1 MASFDSIVIGE
12 DWISEHYFTTDSAKE
27 SFHGK
32 VLELRKLWDAEK
44 KDGRRTVRDDLL
56 ATTGELQT
64 ALAAL
69 AENPDAAPT
78 AHALTRTTFGYPAA
92 LSTYTAERAGS
103 ALEIPDAL
111 LDGVTS
117 VLFLQAVPVASIEDL
132 LDPDTGQLITP
143 AVEDGKP
150 IDSAS
155 KAVSAAFRSDNPP
168 VFVVVQAGQWLL
180 LAEAERW
187 AEGRY
192 LAVDLLVVAERRH
205 EAKGGEIDRVAAM
218 FGKQA
223 LLPDADGNIWWTGVL
238 EDSVKHTVGVSKD
251 LREGIR
257 LSIEIIANEVVRRR
271 ADQGLTLD
279 GIEGQDLA
287 KHSLRFLY
295 RILFLLYAEASPEMR
310 VLPTGAAEYEE
321 GYGLDR
327 LRELTLTEL
336 VSEQS
341 RTGTHLYESL
351 ATLFRLVDRG
361 HSPAVREDA
370 ADDPAPGL
378 EFQPLRADLFKP
390 ESTALIDEVGLGNEA
405 TQRVLEHLLL
415 SKESKGR
422 RGADRGFISYA
433 ELGINQLGA
442 VYEGLMSYTGFFAEE
457 DLYEVAKN
465 GDPEKGSWVVPVDRS
480 DHLDEKDFVRVVDE
494 ATGEDKPVL
503 HRKGTFVFRL
513 AGRERQQSASYYT
526 PEVLTKFVVSQA
538 LEELLDQND
547 ERTTPEQ
554 ILELTICEPA
564 LGSGA
569 FAIEAVRQLAAEYL
583 KRKQEDLGELI
594 DADQYPVELQ
604 KVKAHIALHQVYG
617 VDLNATAVELAE
629 ISLWLDTMVAGL
641 QAPWFGLHLRRG
653 NSLIGARRS
662 VYAPSLLTK
671 KQWLKTPAK
680 DVPLGKEIGA
690 GIHHFLLPSEGWGA
704 VVDTAEAKKY
714 APEKREELRLWRN
727 EIRKSPG
734 KAIVKRLQALAQRVD
749 TLWGFT
755 LRRLTIAES
764 EIRRDI
770 HLWGSNPV
778 DHTPAVTR
786 EEIERALHD
795 ESGAYRRLRR
805 ALDAW
810 CSLWFWPLTTGIEP
824 PDWDQWVG
832 GLEAI
837 LGVPSKAGKFEKYGQ
852 TSMAGDMSWQELDVA
867 EDTDRAFAQAAPIGR
882 AIASFPWLE
891 AAADIAGT
899 QGFFHWELD
908 FAPVFARGGFDL
920 QAGNPPWVRP
930 RSDINALLAEG
941 DPWWQLAVKP
951 TQEQV
956 KAAREAT
963 LALPGIRDLVLQGT
977 VDVASTSAF
986 VGSPSEYPLLA
997 GLQPDLYRCFMTL
1010 TWRNAKPTG
1019 SVGLIHLE
1027 SHFTDEKAGTLRA
1040 ETYRRL
1046 RRHWQ
1051 FINEL
1056 QLFEIQHQK
1065 RYGVN
1070 VYGDSQN
1077 PDFHQAASLYH
1088 PDTVVRS
1095 LEHDG
1100 SGTEPGIKDLDDNW
1114 DVRPHAS
1121 RIVTVTSETLRSWH
1135 AVLETED
1142 IPIEHTRMVYAVNRS
1157 TATVLDK
1164 LARAPRIGALGLR
1177 FSRGWDESIDRAKGY
1192 FDSEW
1197 GVSESWDS
1205 VILQGSHL
1213 SVGRPLY
1220 KYPNESML
1228 HNTDWTEVDLEALA
1242 PDEIPVTSYK
1252 PRGDRARYDAAYTR
1266 WKTEPEDSSIPA
1278 RKHYRLAWRNMAANT
1293 GERTL
1298 IPALIPPGTAHIH
1311 GVSSVGLPESDVTL
1325 AVVGGCTTSLLH
1337 DFAVRVAPKSTIS
1350 ASTLDRL
1357 PFVDNDVLRPLI
1369 LLRSLRLNCVTS
1381 AYASLWE
1388 ELYDGSWQHD
1398 SWVPGVGLDYIGRA
1412 GLGNVSPDWTC
1423 ATPLR
1428 RAVDRRQA
1436 LVEIDAIVAIA
1447 LGITADELVTIYR
1460 TQFPVLQGYDREAVY
1475 DSNGRQLP
1483 TKLASE
1489 YRKKG
1494 FVSTVDLT
1502 VGGVSFTEPFSSID
1516 RATDLNVAHKH
1527 FQQIATAESRRNQ
1540 NPRHLDC
1547 VSGPTSQKR

>member
-32 VLELRKLWDAEK
+32 VLELRKLWDSEK
-44 KDGRRTVRDDLL
+44 KEGRATVRDDLL
-56 ATTGELQT
+56 GATTELQT
-64 ALAAL
+64 ALAGL
-69 AENPDAAPT
+69 AENPDAAPE
-78 AHALTRTTFGYPAA
+78 AHVLTRTTFGYPAA
-92 LSTYTAERAGS
+92 LSAFTAERAGS
-103 ALEIPDAL
+103 ELEIPDAK

-132 LDPDTGQLITP
+132 LDPETGMLITP

-150 IDSAS
+150 IESAS
-155 KAVSAAFRSDNPP
+155 KAVSAAFRSDAPP
-168 VFVVVQAGQWLL
+168 AFVVVQAGQWLL

-223 LLPDADGNIWWTGVL
+223 LLPDADGNVWWTGVL

-257 LSIEIIANEVVRRR
+257 LSIEIIANEVVKRR
-271 ADQGLTLD
+271 AAQGLTLD
-279 GIEGQDLA
+279 GIDGQDLA

-361 HSPAVREDA
+361 HSPAVREDVV
-370 ADDPAPGL
+370 DDPAPGL
-378 EFQPLRADLFKP
+378 EFQPLRADLFSP

-465 GDPEKGSWVVPVDRS
+465 GDPEKGSWVVPMDRS
-480 DHLDEKDFVRVVDE
+480 DHLDENDFVRTLNPV
-494 ATGEDKPVL
+494 TGEEEPVK
-503 HRKGTFVFRL
+503 HFKGTFVFRL

-554 ILELTICEPA
+554 ILQLSICEPA

-604 KVKAHIALHQVYG
+604 KVKAHIALQQVYG

-662 VYAPSLLTK
+662 VYAPSLLAK
-671 KQWLKTPAK
+671 KQWLKEPAK
-680 DVPLGKEIGA
+680 DVPLGEEIGA

-704 VVDTAEAKKY
+704 VIDTAEAKTY
-714 APEKREELRLWRN
+714 APEKRDELRLWRN
-727 EIRKSPG
+727 EIRKSPS
-734 KAIVKRLQALAQRVD
+734 KAIVKRLAALAQRVE
-749 TLWGFT
+749 TLWEFT

-770 HLWGSNPV
+770 HLWGSEPV
-778 DHTPAVTR
+778 EHTPAVKR
-786 EEIERALHD
+786 EEIENVLSD
-795 ESGAYRRLRR
+795 PNGAYQRLRR
-805 ALDAW
+805 AMDAW
-810 CSLWFWPLTTGIEP
+810 CAIWSWPLTTDIEP

-832 GLEAI
+832 GLEAVI
-837 LGVPSKAGKFEKYGQ
+837 GVPVKETAAERRGQ
-852 TSMAGDMSWQELDVA
+852 LSIGRDTSWQELGFA
-867 EDTDRAFAQAAPIGR
+867 EENDLLLSRAMAVGHAYRQ
-882 AIASFPWLE
+882 FPWLDVAQE
-891 AAADIAGT
+891 IAER

-908 FAPVFARGGFDL
+908 FAPISAEGGFDL
-920 QAGNPPWVRP
+920 QVGNPPWVRP
-930 RSDINALLAEG
+930 DWDEAGVLAEF
-941 DPWWQLAVKP
+941 DPWWQLAEKPSEAVKM
-951 TQEQV
+951 
-956 KAAREAT
+956 KKREET
-963 LALPGIRDLVLQGT
+963 LAQLGT
-977 VDVASTSAF
+977 LDEYLDKRTEQAGMKEHLGSGVDRPV
-986 VGSPSEYPLLA
+986 LA
-997 GLQPDLYRCFMTL
+997 GLQPDLYRCFMEH
-1010 TWRNAKPTG
+1010 TWRSMARDG
-1019 SVGLIHLE
+1019 AVGLIHPE
-1027 SHFTDEKAGTLRA
+1027 SHFTEVRARGLRR

-1051 FINEL
+1051 FKNEL
-1056 QLFEIQHQK
+1056 GLFEIDHHNVF
-1065 RYGVN
+1065 GVHI
-1070 VYGDSQN
+1070 YSDDSDVN
-1077 PDFHQAASLYH
+1077 FLHCAALYH
-1088 PDTVVRS
+1088 PDTVDRS
-1095 LEHDG
+1095 FHHDG
-1100 SGTEPGIKDLDDNW
+1100 SGPTPGMKDEDGRW
-1114 DVRPHAS
+1114 DLRPHAE
-1121 RIVTVTSETLRSWH
+1121 RIIAVESAQLTTWATLIEEPDTPPTEARMLYPVNQSS
-1135 AVLETED
+1135 AGVLEK
-1142 IPIEHTRMVYAVNRS
+1142 IA
-1157 TATVLDK
+1157 A
-1164 LARAPRIGALGLR
+1164 APRLGDLKFEWTAGWHESADR
-1177 FSRGWDESIDRAKGY
+1177 RRGLFEARS
-1192 FDSEW
+1192 
-1197 GVSESWDS
+1197 S
-1205 VILQGSHL
+1205 VPTQWEEAILQGPHI
-1213 SVGRPLY
+1213 SVATPIF
-1220 KYPNESML
+1220 KQPNETMRNRL
-1228 HNTDWTEVDLEALA
+1228 DTKLVDL
-1242 PDEIPVTSYK
+1242 DEIPDAFVPRTSYQVAK
-1252 PRGDRARYDAAYTR
+1252 PY
-1266 WKTEPEDSSIPA
+1266 PEYIAEYPHWNGKASSS
-1278 RKHYRLAWRNMAANT
+1278 YFRLAWREMAEPGNIRTLHSAVLPPGPAHVGGILSLTVDSPADLAVMAAFASAIPVDFMIKVMGVGHIKTSAIRKVPHVRNHRLET
-1293 GERTL
+1293 QLMLRT
-1298 IPALIPPGTAHIH
+1298 
-1311 GVSSVGLPESDVTL
+1311 
-1325 AVVGGCTTSLLH
+1325 
-1337 DFAVRVAPKSTIS
+1337 
-1350 ASTLDRL
+1350 
-1357 PFVDNDVLRPLI
+1357 
-1369 LLRSLRLNCVTS
+1369 LRLNCLVQP
-1381 AYASLWE
+1381 YAPLWE
-1388 ELYDGSWQHD
+1388 ELYSSAWQQD
-1398 SWVPGVGLDYIGRA
+1398 SWVPGIGVAYASRTQLS
-1412 GLGNVSPDWTC
+1412 GVRQEWEW

-1428 RAVDRRQA
+1428 RAADRRQA
-1436 LVEIDAIVAIA
+1436 LVEIDAIVAIM
-1447 LGITADELVTIYR
+1447 LGITAEELLTIYR
-1460 TQFPVLQGYDREAVY
+1460 TQFPVLQKYEREALY
-1475 DSNGRQLP
+1475 DAMGRQLP

-1494 FVSTVDLT
+1494 SLKPADLT
-1502 VGGVSFTEPFSSID
+1502 VDGITYQEPFTGVD
-1516 RATDLNVAHKH
+1516 REHDMQLAHQHFSGMVGADNVA
-1527 FQQIATAESRRNQ
+1527 R
-1540 NPRHLDC
+1540 
-1547 VSGPTSQKR
+1547 

>member
-44 KDGRRTVRDDLL
+44 KERRTTVRDDLL
-56 ATTGELQT
+56 AATGELQT

-69 AENPDAAPT
+69 AENPDAAPV
-78 AHALTRTTFGYPAA
+78 AHALVRTAFGYPAT
-92 LSTYTAERAGS
+92 LSTFTAERAGTE
-103 ALEIPDAL
+103 LEIPDAQ

-117 VLFLQAVPVASIEDL
+117 VLFLQAVPVKSIEDL
-132 LDPDTGQLITP
+132 LDPDTGLLITE

-150 IDSAS
+150 IESAS

-168 VFVVVQAGQWLL
+168 AFVVVQAGQWLL

-205 EAKGGEIDRVAAM
+205 EAKGGEIDRVAAI

-271 ADQGLTLD
+271 AEQGLTLD

-336 VSEQS
+336 VSEQA

-361 HSPAVREDA
+361 HTPAVQEDV

-422 RGADRGFISYA
+422 RGAERGFISYA

-480 DHLDEKDFVRVVDE
+480 DHLDEKDFVRVLDDT
-494 ATGEDKPVL
+494 TGEMKPVL

-554 ILELTICEPA
+554 ILQLSICEPA

-594 DADQYPVELQ
+594 DADQHPIELQ
-604 KVKAHIALHQVYG
+604 KAKAHIALHQVYG

-662 VYAPSLLTK
+662 VYAPSSLAKKAWLTEV
-671 KQWLKTPAK
+671 PK
-680 DVPLGKEIGA
+680 DIPLGEEVGS
-690 GIHHFLLPSEGWGA
+690 GIHHFLLPSHGWAA
-704 VVDTAEAKKY
+704 VIDTAEAKTY
-714 APEKREELRLWRN
+714 AKDKREDLAEWRKG
-727 EIRKSPG
+727 IRASPS
-734 KAIVKRLQALAQRVD
+734 KPIVKRLQALAQRVE
-749 TLWGFT
+749 TLWEFT

-770 HLWGSNPV
+770 DVWGLQRENLSPA
-778 DHTPAVTR
+778 AVTR
-786 EEIERALHD
+786 EQIERVLHH
-795 ESGAYRRLRR
+795 ENGAYRRLRR
-805 ALDAW
+805 AMDAW
-810 CSLWFWPLTTGIEP
+810 CAIWSWPLTTEIEP
-824 PDWDQWVG
+824 PDWDQWVS

-837 LGVPSKAGKFEKYGQ
+837 LGVPPKADKFEKLGQ
-852 TSMAGDMSWQELDVA
+852 FSFSGDTGWEELDKA
-867 EDTDRAFAQAAPIGR
+867 EDIDRIFAQALPIEKALDG
-882 AIASFPWLE
+882 FPWLTVV
-891 AAADIAGT
+891 ASIADT

-920 QAGNPPWVRP
+920 QVGNPPWVRP
-930 RSDINALLAEG
+930 DWNEASVLAEF
-941 DPWWQLAVKP
+941 DPWWQLTNKPAEAVKR
-951 TQEQV
+951 T
-956 KAAREAT
+956 KRGAT
-963 LALPGIRDLVLQGT
+963 LAEPGALTAFMDERAEQAGAKENLG
-977 VDVASTSAF
+977 SAIDRP
-986 VGSPSEYPLLA
+986 VLA
-997 GLQPDLYRCFMTL
+997 GLQPDLYRCFMER
-1010 TWRNAKPTG
+1010 TWRSMATNGIVA
-1019 SVGLIHLE
+1019 LIHPE
-1027 SHFTDEKAGTLRA
+1027 SHFTELRA
-1040 ETYRRL
+1040 RKLRRDTYHRL
-1046 RRHWQ
+1046 LRHWQ
-1051 FINEL
+1051 FRNEL
-1056 QLFEIQHQK
+1056 SLFEIDHHNAF
-1065 RYGVN
+1065 GVH
-1070 VYGDSQN
+1070 VYGNSRN
-1077 PDFHQAASLYH
+1077 VHFLHGAALYH
-1088 PDTVVRS
+1088 PDTIVRS
-1095 LEHDG
+1095 FYHKG
-1100 SGTEPGIKDLDDNW
+1100 SGSAPGIKDSEGNW
-1114 DVRPHAS
+1114 DLRPHAE
-1121 RIVTVTSETLRSWH
+1121 RIITVTSH
-1135 AVLETED
+1135 QLETWASL
-1142 IPIEHTRMVYAVNRS
+1142 IEAPGVPFSESRMLYPVNRAS
-1157 TATVLDK
+1157 AEVLDK
-1164 LARAPRIGALGLR
+1164 IADTPRIDELA
-1177 FSRGWDESIDRAKGY
+1177 SNWSNGWREAEDRKKGY
-1192 FDSEW
+1192 FNGASEVPQDW
-1197 GVSESWDS
+1197 NLT
-1205 VILQGSHL
+1205 ILQGPHI
-1213 SVGRPLY
+1213 SV
-1220 KYPNESML
+1220 
-1228 HNTDWTEVDLEALA
+1228 NTPIFKQPTHTMRNNLDTSEVDLES
-1242 PDEIPVTSYK
+1242 IPEDFIPRTSYQPAK
-1252 PRGDRARYDAAYTR
+1252 PYDDYISPYPKLNGVPTTR
-1266 WKTEPEDSSIPA
+1266 
-1278 RKHYRLAWRNMAANT
+1278 HFRLAWREMCQSGNSRTNHSAILPPGPAHVEGILSCVVENHIDLAVMAGFSGSIVGDYLIKVMGVGHVKANT
-1293 GERTL
+1293 ISK
-1298 IPALIPPGTAHIH
+1298 IPH
-1311 GVSSVGLPESDVTL
+1311 
-1325 AVVGGCTTSLLH
+1325 
-1337 DFAVRVAPKSTIS
+1337 VRHHP
-1350 ASTLDRL
+1350 LEFRL
-1357 PFVDNDVLRPLI
+1357 VHRV
-1369 LLRSLRLNCVTS
+1369 LRLNCLVRP
-1381 AYASLWE
+1381 YAQLWE
-1388 ELYDGSWQHD
+1388 ELYDDPWQQD
-1398 SWVPGVGLDYIGRA
+1398 SWAPGVGIDYAGRA
-1412 GLGNVSPDWTC
+1412 PLGQVGKQWEWT
-1423 ATPLR
+1423 TPLR
-1428 RAVDRRQA
+1428 RAADRRQA
-1436 LVEIDAIVAIA
+1436 LVEVDAIVAVM
-1447 LGITADELVTIYR
+1447 LGITAEELLTIYR
-1460 TQFPVLQGYDREAVY
+1460 TQFPVLQRYEREALY
-1475 DSNGRQLP
+1475 DATGRQLP

-1494 FVSTVDLT
+1494 SLKPSDLT
-1502 VGGVSFTEPFSSID
+1502 ADGITYQEPFIGVDRERDMKLAHRHFKSVTAPELID
-1516 RATDLNVAHKH
+1516 
-1527 FQQIATAESRRNQ
+1527 SR
-1540 NPRHLDC
+1540 
-1547 VSGPTSQKR
+1547 TK

>member
-12 DWISEHYFTTDSAKE
+12 DWISEHYFTTDSVKE

-32 VLELRKLWDAEK
+32 VLELRKGWDAEK
-44 KDGRRTVRDDLL
+44 KDGRSTVRDDLL
-56 ATTGELQT
+56 AATGDLQT

-69 AENPDAAPT
+69 AENPDAAGD
-78 AHALTRTTFGYPAA
+78 AHALTRTAFGYPAA
-92 LSTYTAERAGS
+92 LSTFTAERAGS
-103 ALEIPDAL
+103 ELEIPDAQ
-111 LDGVTS
+111 LDGIAS

-132 LDPDTGQLITP
+132 LDPDTGLLITP

-150 IDSAS
+150 IESAS
-155 KAVSAAFRSDNPP
+155 KAVSAAFRSDTPP
-168 VFVVVQAGQWLL
+168 AFVVVQAGQWLL
-180 LAEAERW
+180 LAESERW

-218 FGKQA
+218 FGRQA
-223 LLPDADGNIWWTGVL
+223 LLPDADGNLWWTRVL

-257 LSIEIIANEVVRRR
+257 LSIEIIANEVVKRRG
-271 ADQGLTLD
+271 AKGLTLD
-279 GIEGQDLA
+279 GIDGQDLA

-336 VSEQS
+336 VSEQA
-341 RTGTHLYESL
+341 RHGTHLYESL

-361 HSPAVREDA
+361 HTPAVRDNNP
-370 ADDPAPGL
+370 DDPAPGL

-390 ESTALIDEVGLGNEA
+390 EATALIDKLDPNAEAGPDNKLGLGNEA

-422 RGADRGFISYA
+422 RGAERGFISYA

-465 GDPEKGSWVVPVDRS
+465 GDPEKGSWVVPMTRA
-480 DHLDEKDFVRVVDE
+480 DHLDEKDFVRTINPV
-494 ATGEDKPVL
+494 TGEEEPVK
-503 HRKGTFVFRL
+503 HYKGTFVFRL

-554 ILELTICEPA
+554 ILQLTICEPA

-662 VYAPSLLTK
+662 VYAPSLLAK

-680 DVPLGKEIGA
+680 DVPLGDDIGA

-704 VVDTAEAKKY
+704 VIDTAEAKTY
-714 APEKREELRLWRN
+714 APNKREELRLWRN
-727 EIRKSPG
+727 DIRKSPS
-734 KAIVKRLQALAQRVD
+734 KTVVKRLQALAQRVE
-749 TLWGFT
+749 TLWEFT

-764 EIRRDI
+764 EVRRDI
-770 HLWGSNPV
+770 HLWGSDPV
-778 DHTPAVTR
+778 AHTPAVSR

-795 ESGAYRRLRR
+795 DNGAYRRLRR

-810 CSLWFWPLTTGIEP
+810 CSLWFWPLTTDIEP
-824 PDWDQWVG
+824 PDWDQWAG

-837 LGVPSKAGKFEKYGQ
+837 LGVPPKAGKFEKYGQ
-852 TSMAGDMSWQELDVA
+852 TSLAGDMSWQELDIA
-867 EDTDRAFAQAAPIGR
+867 EDTDRTFAQS
-882 AIASFPWLE
+882 ASIDRSVELFPWLE
-891 AAADIAGT
+891 AAADIADT

-908 FAPVFARGGFDL
+908 FASVFVRGGFDL
-920 QAGNPPWVRP
+920 QVGNPPWVRP
-930 RSDINALLAEG
+930 RSDVNALLAEG
-941 DPWWQLAVKP
+941 DPWWQLAIKP

-956 KAAREAT
+956 KATRDAT

-977 VDVASTSAF
+977 VDVASTSTF
-986 VGSPSEYPLLA
+986 VGSPNEYPLLA

-1010 TWRNAKPTG
+1010 TWRNAKSTG

-1027 SHFTDEKAGTLRA
+1027 SHFTDEKAGSLRA
-1040 ETYRRL
+1040 ETYQRL

-1070 VYGDSQN
+1070 VYCDSRN
-1077 PDFHQAASLYH
+1077 PDFNQAASLYH

-1100 SGTEPGIKDLDDNW
+1100 SGAEPGIKDLDGNW
-1114 DVRPHAS
+1114 DLRPHAS
-1121 RIVTVTSETLRSWH
+1121 RIVTVTPETL
-1135 AVLETED
+1135 
-1142 IPIEHTRMVYAVNRS
+1142 
-1157 TATVLDK
+1157 K
-1164 LARAPRIGALGLR
+1164 
-1177 FSRGWDESIDRAKGY
+1177 
-1192 FDSEW
+1192 
-1197 GVSESWDS
+1197 
-1205 VILQGSHL
+1205 
-1213 SVGRPLY
+1213 
-1220 KYPNESML
+1220 
-1228 HNTDWTEVDLEALA
+1228 
-1242 PDEIPVTSYK
+1242 
-1252 PRGDRARYDAAYTR
+1252 
-1266 WKTEPEDSSIPA
+1266 
-1278 RKHYRLAWRNMAANT
+1278 
-1293 GERTL
+1293 
-1298 IPALIPPGTAHIH
+1298 
-1311 GVSSVGLPESDVTL
+1311 
-1325 AVVGGCTTSLLH
+1325 
-1337 DFAVRVAPKSTIS
+1337 
-1350 ASTLDRL
+1350 
-1357 PFVDNDVLRPLI
+1357 
-1369 LLRSLRLNCVTS
+1369 
-1381 AYASLWE
+1381 
-1388 ELYDGSWQHD
+1388 
-1398 SWVPGVGLDYIGRA
+1398 
-1412 GLGNVSPDWTC
+1412 
-1423 ATPLR
+1423 
-1428 RAVDRRQA
+1428 
-1436 LVEIDAIVAIA
+1436 
-1447 LGITADELVTIYR
+1447 
-1460 TQFPVLQGYDREAVY
+1460 
-1475 DSNGRQLP
+1475 
-1483 TKLASE
+1483 
-1489 YRKKG
+1489 
-1494 FVSTVDLT
+1494 
-1502 VGGVSFTEPFSSID
+1502 
-1516 RATDLNVAHKH
+1516 
-1527 FQQIATAESRRNQ
+1527 
-1540 NPRHLDC
+1540 
-1547 VSGPTSQKR
+1547 